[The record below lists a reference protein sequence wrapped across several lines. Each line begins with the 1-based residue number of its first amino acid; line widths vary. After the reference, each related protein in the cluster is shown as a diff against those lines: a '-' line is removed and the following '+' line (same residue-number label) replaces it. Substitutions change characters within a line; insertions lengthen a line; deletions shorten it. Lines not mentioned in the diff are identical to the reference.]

1 MRNGSSCKR
10 SVIGNVSTVL
20 KEIISMEY
28 LCVNLYLVEVELC
41 QDLVSSVKTRD
52 AAWEAAT
59 PSVVSNI
66 SARCC
71 IVLKLA
77 ARDEAGAEVFQ
88 HGAECCQV
96 VWYVLL
102 EVFEQVFP
110 HTFVEKEST
119 LHFCLNQQTILVI

>member
-1 MRNGSSCKR
+1 
-10 SVIGNVSTVL
+10 
-20 KEIISMEY
+20 MEY
-28 LCVNLYLVEVELC
+28 LRVNLYLVEVELC

-59 PSVVSNI
+59 PSVVSKI

-96 VWYVLL
+96 VCYILL
-102 EVFEQVFP
+102 EVFE
-110 HTFVEKEST
+110 
-119 LHFCLNQQTILVI
+119 